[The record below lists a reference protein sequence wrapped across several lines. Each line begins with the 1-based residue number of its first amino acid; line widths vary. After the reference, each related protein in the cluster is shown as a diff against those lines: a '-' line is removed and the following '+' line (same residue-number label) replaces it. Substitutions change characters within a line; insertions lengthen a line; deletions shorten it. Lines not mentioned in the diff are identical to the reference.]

1 MLKLLTALALV
12 LALTEQSPK
21 GYNDLDDYGF
31 KGNPKKII
39 YTAHSNPAETEGKW
53 TADEAPR
60 FTKTWLVNDYGQFV
74 SETVDIG
81 GEERKT
87 VYEYRDSL
95 KFKARVTAPYTKTV
109 IKYSYTPNSYTT
121 QEYLVHGSEE
131 ELQSLIETTLDEHK
145 LTINEVIKN
154 YRDGKLAAHS
164 TIVYTARDNGYITG
178 YVVTDVLKKKATT
191 YLLTVLERDVK
202 GNPLLVIKKEDG
214 KPYWLMKYKYEY

>member
-1 MLKLLTALALV
+1 MLKLFTALALV

-39 YTAHSNPAETEGKW
+39 YSAHPNPVETDGKW

-60 FTKTWLVNDYGQFV
+60 FTKTWLVNDYGQFI
-74 SETVDIG
+74 SETVDMG

-109 IKYSYTPNSYTT
+109 IKYSYTQNTYTT
-121 QEYLVHGSEE
+121 MEYLLHGREE
-131 ELQSLIETTLDEHK
+131 ELQSVIETTLDQNM
-145 LTINEVIKN
+145 LTIKEVVKN
-154 YRDGKLAAHS
+154 YNDGKLTANY
-164 TIVYTARDNGYITG
+164 TTDYTARDNGYITG
-178 YVVTDVLKKKATT
+178 YIITDVLKKKTTT
-191 YLLTVLERDVK
+191 YLLTVLERDAK

-214 KPYWLMKYKYEY
+214 KPYWLTKYKYEY